1 MRTLG
6 KIIKYIFICIL
17 ALSIFGIVTL
27 LLFEQPVPESMLK
40 RLTASMSSTNCLIRA
55 DSASFLF
62 SRGLKINNV
71 RIYDRKKKTSRP
83 MMSAACID
91 LALSLRRIPWS
102 KQTLLKSVTI
112 TDLKYPRL
120 PDGYY
125 IPDSVEFPGQPDFK
139 EKDEPLELELPTL
152 QPFRLNLVRP
162 EVIGVTPK
170 SVTADSVSVTP
181 AGIRIDGIRLD
192 WADADVPMSLDGT
205 FEFNLETQ
213 RVEGEVH
220 GQARQHN
227 IRPMLVALDITNS
240 YAFIDSFTRVEKPVD
255 ASCAFDVNLRNNDL
269 HLHLELAPEG
279 GCYNGVP
286 LESARGP
293 LDVRVFVRDIYQN
306 AKITVGP
313 IEAKLADGTQM
324 SGTVIYENTN
334 DIGFV
339 DFDVRSNTSLSNAL
353 AVADVLNDGTL
364 DCVAPAAPPHIT
376 LKGRLAVDP
385 THAKANNLT
394 GTLSFLRGTVFSI
407 PMRNASAR
415 FDVLGTDVT
424 FTDAYAT
431 PEHGGSIKGGAL
443 ISVPGFKQEN
453 ASFRVDVSGEGI
465 ALADIADVF
474 HFDLGD
480 KRGIIEGNTTLS
492 GPLSTNVIHHL
503 NGGGHVVCK
512 DGHLAQMRLFSG
524 FTEYLAKHV
533 PGIGSLVNLSNAS
546 LDYTLTNGVF
556 RASEAVIAGDVLAIS
571 ATGKYDIPN
580 DALGFSGNIS
590 LKKNENMLVRI
601 ATTPIRWPFAKIFG
615 FRLTGHID
623 DPSWAYEQNI
633 IKVSSE

>member
-6 KIIKYIFICIL
+6 KIIKYILICIL
-17 ALSIFGIVTL
+17 AISILGIATL

-40 RLTASMSSTNCLIRA
+40 RITASLSNTNCLVRA

-71 RIYDRKKKTSRP
+71 RVYDRKKKASRP
-83 MMSAACID
+83 MASASCID
-91 LALSLRRIPWS
+91 LALNLRSFPWS
-102 KQTLLKSVTI
+102 KQSLLKSVTI
-112 TDLKYPRL
+112 TDFKYPRL

-152 QPFRLNLVRP
+152 LPFNLKLIRP

-293 LDVRVFVRDIYQN
+293 LDVRVFVRDVYQN

-334 DIGFV
+334 DIGYV

-415 FDVLGTDVT
+415 FNVQGTDVT

-503 NGGGHVVCK
+503 NGGGRVVCK
-512 DGHLAQMRLFSG
+512 DGHLAQMRLFYG

>member
-6 KIIKYIFICIL
+6 KIIKYILICIL
-17 ALSIFGIVTL
+17 AISILGIATL

-40 RLTASMSSTNCLIRA
+40 RITASLSNTNCLVRA

-71 RIYDRKKKTSRP
+71 RVYDRKKKASRP
-83 MMSAACID
+83 MASASCID
-91 LALSLRRIPWS
+91 LALNLRSFPWS
-102 KQTLLKSVTI
+102 KQSLLKSVTI
-112 TDLKYPRL
+112 TDFKYPRL

-152 QPFRLNLVRP
+152 LPFNLKLIRP

-293 LDVRVFVRDIYQN
+293 LDVRVFVRDVYQN

-334 DIGFV
+334 DIGYV

-415 FDVLGTDVT
+415 FNVQGTDVS

-431 PEHGGSIKGGAL
+431 PEHGGIIKGGAL

-503 NGGGHVVCK
+503 NGGGRVVCK
-512 DGHLAQMRLFSG
+512 DGHLAQMRLFYG

>member
-6 KIIKYIFICIL
+6 KIIKYILICIL
-17 ALSIFGIVTL
+17 AISILGIATL

-40 RLTASMSSTNCLIRA
+40 RITASLSNTNCLVRA

-71 RIYDRKKKTSRP
+71 RVYDRKKKASRP
-83 MMSAACID
+83 MASASCID
-91 LALSLRRIPWS
+91 LALNLRSFPWS
-102 KQTLLKSVTI
+102 KQSLLKSVTI
-112 TDLKYPRL
+112 TDFKYPRL

-152 QPFRLNLVRP
+152 QPFNLKLIRP

-293 LDVRVFVRDIYQN
+293 LDVRVFVRDVYQN

-324 SGTVIYENTN
+324 YGTVIYENTN
-334 DIGFV
+334 DIGYV

-415 FDVLGTDVT
+415 FNVQGTDVT

-503 NGGGHVVCK
+503 NGGGRVVCK

>member
-6 KIIKYIFICIL
+6 KIIKYILICIL
-17 ALSIFGIVTL
+17 AISILGIATL

-40 RLTASMSSTNCLIRA
+40 RITASLSNTNCLVRA

-71 RIYDRKKKTSRP
+71 RVYDRKKKASRP
-83 MMSAACID
+83 MASASCID
-91 LALSLRRIPWS
+91 LALNLRRFPWS
-102 KQTLLKSVTI
+102 KQSLLKSVTI
-112 TDLKYPRL
+112 TDFKYPRL

-152 QPFRLNLVRP
+152 QPFNLKLIRP

-293 LDVRVFVRDIYQN
+293 LDVRVFVRDVYQN

-334 DIGFV
+334 DIGYV

-415 FDVLGTDVT
+415 FNVQGTDVS

-480 KRGIIEGNTTLS
+480 KHGIIEGNTTLS

-503 NGGGHVVCK
+503 NGGGRVVCK

-615 FRLTGHID
+615 FRLTGSID
-623 DPSWAYEQNI
+623 NPSWAYEQNI

>member
-6 KIIKYIFICIL
+6 KIIKYILICIL
-17 ALSIFGIVTL
+17 AISILGIVTL
-27 LLFEQPVPESMLK
+27 LLFEQPVPESLLK
-40 RLTASMSSTNCLIRA
+40 RLTTSLSNTNCLIRA

-71 RIYDRKKKTSRP
+71 RVYDRNKKASRP
-83 MMSAACID
+83 MASAACID
-91 LALSLRRIPWS
+91 LALNLRRFPWS

-112 TDLKYPRL
+112 TDFKYPRL

-152 QPFRLNLVRP
+152 QPFRLKLVRP

-170 SVTADSVSVTP
+170 SVTAESVSVTP
-181 AGIRIDGIRLD
+181 TGIRIDGIRLD

-220 GQARQHN
+220 GHARQHN

-324 SGTVIYENTN
+324 SGKVIYENTN

-364 DCVAPAAPPHIT
+364 DCVAPASPPHIT

-385 THAKANNLT
+385 AHAKANNLA
-394 GTLSFLRGTVFSI
+394 GTLSFPRGTVFSI
-407 PMRNASAR
+407 PLRNASAR
-415 FDVLGTDVT
+415 FNVLGTDVT
-424 FTDAYAT
+424 FSNAYAT

-453 ASFRVDVSGEGI
+453 ATFRVDVSGEGI

-480 KRGIIEGNTTLS
+480 KHGIIEGNTTLS

>member
-6 KIIKYIFICIL
+6 KIIKYILICIL
-17 ALSIFGIVTL
+17 AISILGIATL

-40 RLTASMSSTNCLIRA
+40 RITASLSNTNCLVRA

-71 RIYDRKKKTSRP
+71 RVYDRKKKASRP
-83 MMSAACID
+83 MASASCID
-91 LALSLRRIPWS
+91 LALNLRSFPWS
-102 KQTLLKSVTI
+102 KQSLLKSVTI
-112 TDLKYPRL
+112 TDFKYPRL

-152 QPFRLNLVRP
+152 QPFNLKLIRP

-293 LDVRVFVRDIYQN
+293 LDVRVFVRDVYQN

-334 DIGFV
+334 DIGYV

-415 FDVLGTDVT
+415 FNVQGTDVT

-503 NGGGHVVCK
+503 NGGGRVVCK
-512 DGHLAQMRLFSG
+512 DGHLAQMRLFYG